1 MSLANRGKFVEEHI
15 KARYQLKESASG
27 FDGSLNGLEIEIKGC
42 IPIHKNGVNH
52 NGRDRITKGR
62 FWIDN
67 QAHRLLLDE
76 KGLYVFVLYS
86 SNGNYVAVLRIC
98 KLFAF
103 EVDYMVIKGDN
114 TKIRYDRIFPD
125 YKSGVV

>member
-15 KARYQLKESASG
+15 KARYQLKESELG
-27 FDGSLNGLEIEIKGC
+27 FDGSFNNMEVEIKGC
-42 IPIHKNGVNH
+42 IPIHKNGVNR

-67 QAHRLLLDE
+67 YAHKLLLNE

-86 SNGNYVAVLRIC
+86 TNGSYTEVLRTC

-103 EVDYMVIKGDN
+103 EVDYMINKGDN
-114 TKIRYDRIFPD
+114 TKIRYDLIFPD
-125 YKSGVV
+125 YKVGAV